1 MTNELDFLLD
11 SLLHYMDEV
20 VAPCTVVSH
29 LRLVPRPEPLQPNG
43 RFHLLANLP
52 RLEHRIAE
60 FLGRGR
66 NHYHFQSARYPSSSY
81 YLVIQRQPREQYH
94 LLLLRQ
100 SYRGRQIV
108 GRKLSPLHGQP
119 AVFRVCRF
127 QNLQRLVRFQIRASF
142 SMIFRLWPLD

>member
-1 MTNELDFLLD
+1 MTNELGFLLD
-11 SLLHYMDEV
+11 SLLHYMDEA
-20 VAPCTVVSH
+20 VAPCTVVGH
-29 LRLVPRPEPLQPNG
+29 LLLGPQHEPLQPNG
-43 RFHLLANLP
+43 RFHLLANP
-52 RLEHRIAE
+52 PHLERRIAE
-60 FLGRGR
+60 SLGRGR

-81 YLVIQRQPREQYH
+81 YLVIQRLPREQYH

-119 AVFRVCRF
+119 AVFRVCLF
-127 QNLQRLVRFQIRASF
+127 QNLQRSMLFQIRASF